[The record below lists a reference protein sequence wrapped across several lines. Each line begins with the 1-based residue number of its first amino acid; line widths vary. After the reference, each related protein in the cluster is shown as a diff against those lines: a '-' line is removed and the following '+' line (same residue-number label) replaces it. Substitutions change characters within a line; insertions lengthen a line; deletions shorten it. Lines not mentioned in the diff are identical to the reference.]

1 MVMNP
6 QDEQMNKPRG
16 GLLGLFDKAMKAD
29 EDTGLSPLQNFAAAL
44 DPLILKDLRG
54 GEGIRQQGVQRAATM
69 SKNKTVDMLRQ
80 QGRNDLAD
88 AVMNRTIGPKE
99 AFSVMQSEKAAD
111 TAFQRQKDLAA
122 FSAGLKAPAAP
133 KLYSEFA
140 KLNAD
145 LQAGNISKD
154 QYNASVQSFLNKN
167 KMSIRPFR
175 DINRKKTKVVTVGS
189 VKIGGDNPISV
200 QSMTNTLTTD
210 IEATINQINQITE
223 AGGDLVRVS
232 CPDKESTQALKK
244 IIAPKKNLSFSE
256 NFFHMCFGKVPEK
269 EIVKAFDVSLI
280 LYAEHSFNVS
290 TFTARTITS
299 SLSDIHGAITGA
311 IASLK
316 GPLHGGANE
325 EVMHMMKKIKKPEN
339 ALKWIN
345 NALKNKEVVMGFGH
359 RVYKS
364 GDSRVPTMREYFGK
378 VAKIKKDKTFE
389 KIYDIV
395 EKVMIKKK
403 NIHPNVDYPTGP
415 TYHLMGFDTDF
426 FTPIFVISRI
436 TGWSAHIMEQH
447 AANKLIRP
455 LAKYKGSK
463 HRTVMQLNQR

>member
-1 MVMNP
+1 MS
-6 QDEQMNKPRG
+6 DDIKK
-16 GLLGLFDKAMKAD
+16 GLLGIVVD
-29 EDTGLSPLQNFAAAL
+29 ETEISKVMPEINSLTYRGYAAQDLCARC
-44 DPLILKDLRG
+44 DFEEVAYLILNKELPNKKQLN
-54 GEGIRQQGVQRAATM
+54 EFKKELSKEITL
-69 SKNKTVDMLRQ
+69 SKNLINILKQIPKKSHPMDVART
-80 QGRNDLAD
+80 
-88 AVMNRTIGPKE
+88 AV
-99 AFSVMQSEKAAD
+99 SVMGLEDKETRDNSLKANLRKAIRILAKTP
-111 TAFQRQKDLAA
+111 TALAA
-122 FSAGLKAPAAP
+122 FYRL
-133 KLYSEFA
+133 
-140 KLNAD
+140 
-145 LQAGNISKD
+145 
-154 QYNASVQSFLNKN
+154 
-167 KMSIRPFR
+167 
-175 DINRKKTKVVTVGS
+175 RKG
-189 VKIGGDNPISV
+189 
-200 QSMTNTLTTD
+200 
-210 IEATINQINQITE
+210 
-223 AGGDLVRVS
+223 
-232 CPDKESTQALKK
+232 KK

-256 NFFHMCFGKVPEK
+256 NFFHMCFGKVPNK

-339 ALKWIN
+339 ALKWITK
-345 NALKNKEVVMGFGH
+345 ALKNKDVIMGFGH

-364 GDSRVPTMREYFGK
+364 GDSRVPTMREYFK
-378 VAKIKKDKTFE
+378 RVAIIKKDKTFE

-395 EKVMIKKK
+395 EKVMIKEK
-403 NIHPNVDYPTGP
+403 NIYPNVDYPTGP

-455 LAKYKGSK
+455 LASYKGSK
-463 HRTVMQLNQR
+463 HRKVIQLNQR

>member
-1 MVMNP
+1 MN
-6 QDEQMNKPRG
+6 DEVKK
-16 GLLGLFDKAMKAD
+16 GLLGIVVD
-29 EDTGLSPLQNFAAAL
+29 ETEVSKVMPEINSLTYRGYAAQDLCAACRFEEVAY
-44 DPLILKDLRG
+44 LILNKDLPNSIQLKKFEKEER
-54 GEGIRQQGVQRAATM
+54 ENRELT
-69 SKNKTVDMLRQ
+69 KNLYEIIKHMPKKSHPMDVART
-80 QGRNDLAD
+80 
-88 AVMNRTIGPKE
+88 AV
-99 AFSVMQSEKAAD
+99 SVMGLEDKETSNSSHEANMRKALRIFAKTP
-111 TAFQRQKDLAA
+111 TAIAA
-122 FSAGLKAPAAP
+122 F
-133 KLYSEFA
+133 YR
-140 KLNAD
+140 
-145 LQAGNISKD
+145 
-154 QYNASVQSFLNKN
+154 
-167 KMSIRPFR
+167 IR
-175 DINRKKTKVVTVGS
+175 KG
-189 VKIGGDNPISV
+189 
-200 QSMTNTLTTD
+200 
-210 IEATINQINQITE
+210 
-223 AGGDLVRVS
+223 
-232 CPDKESTQALKK
+232 KK
-244 IIAPKKNLSFSE
+244 IIKPKKTLTFSE
-256 NFFHMCFGKVPEK
+256 NFFYMCFGKVPQK

-339 ALKWIN
+339 AYKWIN
-345 NALKNKEVVMGFGH
+345 NALDKKDVVMGFGH

-395 EKVMIKKK
+395 EKVMIEKK
-403 NIHPNVDYPTGP
+403 NIYPNVDYPTGP

-455 LAKYKGSK
+455 LAKYKGSQ
-463 HRTVMQLNQR
+463 HRKVLELNYR

>member
-1 MVMNP
+1 MSE
-6 QDEQMNKPRG
+6 DIKK
-16 GLLGLFDKAMKAD
+16 GLLGIVVD
-29 EDTGLSPLQNFAAAL
+29 ETEVSKVMPEINSLTYRGYAAQDLCEYCRFEEVAY
-44 DPLILKDLRG
+44 LILNKDLPNSIELKQFER
-54 GEGIRQQGVQRAATM
+54 EE
-69 SKNKTVDMLRQ
+69 KNNRELTKNLYEIIKHMPKKSHPMDVART
-80 QGRNDLAD
+80 
-88 AVMNRTIGPKE
+88 AV
-99 AFSVMQSEKAAD
+99 SVMGLEDKETTDSSPEANMRKALRIFSKTP
-111 TAFQRQKDLAA
+111 TALAA
-122 FSAGLKAPAAP
+122 F
-133 KLYSEFA
+133 YR
-140 KLNAD
+140 
-145 LQAGNISKD
+145 
-154 QYNASVQSFLNKN
+154 
-167 KMSIRPFR
+167 IRS
-175 DINRKKTKVVTVGS
+175 G
-189 VKIGGDNPISV
+189 
-200 QSMTNTLTTD
+200 
-210 IEATINQINQITE
+210 
-223 AGGDLVRVS
+223 
-232 CPDKESTQALKK
+232 KK
-244 IIAPKKNLSFSE
+244 IIKPKKSLSFSE
-256 NFFHMCFGKVPEK
+256 NFFYMCFGKVPQK

-325 EVMHMMKKIKKPEN
+325 EVMHMMRKIKKPAN

-345 NALKNKEVVMGFGH
+345 NALKNKDVVMGFGH

-364 GDSRVPTMREYFGK
+364 GDSRVPTMRKYFGK

-463 HRTVMQLNQR
+463 HRKVMELNYR

>member
-1 MVMNP
+1 MS
-6 QDEQMNKPRG
+6 DEIKK
-16 GLLGLFDKAMKAD
+16 GLLGIVVD
-29 EDTGLSPLQNFAAAL
+29 ETEVSKVMPEINSLTYRGYAAQDLCEYCRFEEVAY
-44 DPLILKDLRG
+44 LILNKDLPNSIQLKQFEKEERNNR
-54 GEGIRQQGVQRAATM
+54 EL
-69 SKNKTVDMLRQ
+69 SKNLYEIIKNIPKKSHPMDVART
-80 QGRNDLAD
+80 
-88 AVMNRTIGPKE
+88 AV
-99 AFSVMQSEKAAD
+99 SVMGLEDNETSNSSPEANMRKALRIFAKTP
-111 TAFQRQKDLAA
+111 TALAA
-122 FSAGLKAPAAP
+122 F
-133 KLYSEFA
+133 Y
-140 KLNAD
+140 
-145 LQAGNISKD
+145 
-154 QYNASVQSFLNKN
+154 
-167 KMSIRPFR
+167 R
-175 DINRKKTKVVTVGS
+175 
-189 VKIGGDNPISV
+189 
-200 QSMTNTLTTD
+200 
-210 IEATINQINQITE
+210 
-223 AGGDLVRVS
+223 VRNG
-232 CPDKESTQALKK
+232 KK
-244 IIAPKKNLSFSE
+244 IIKPKKELSFAE
-256 NFFHMCFGKVPEK
+256 NFFNMCFGKVPQK

-325 EVMHMMKKIKKPEN
+325 EVMHMMSKIKKPEN
-339 ALKWIN
+339 ALKWIK
-345 NALKNKEVVMGFGH
+345 NALKNKDVVMGFGH

-395 EKVMIKKK
+395 EKVMIKEK

-455 LAKYKGSK
+455 LASYKGSK
-463 HRTVMQLNQR
+463 HRKVVQLNHR

>member
-1 MVMNP
+1 MS
-6 QDEQMNKPRG
+6 DDIKK
-16 GLLGLFDKAMKAD
+16 GLLGIIVD
-29 EDTGLSPLQNFAAAL
+29 ETEISKVMPEINSLTYRGYAAQDLCARC
-44 DPLILKDLRG
+44 DFEEVAYLILNKELPNKKQLK
-54 GEGIRQQGVQRAATM
+54 EFKKELSKEITL
-69 SKNKTVDMLRQ
+69 SKNLISILKKIPKKSHPMDVARTV
-80 QGRNDLAD
+80 
-88 AVMNRTIGPKE
+88 V
-99 AFSVMQSEKAAD
+99 SVMGLEDKETKDNSPKANLRKAIRIFAKTP
-111 TAFQRQKDLAA
+111 TALAA
-122 FSAGLKAPAAP
+122 FYRL
-133 KLYSEFA
+133 
-140 KLNAD
+140 
-145 LQAGNISKD
+145 
-154 QYNASVQSFLNKN
+154 
-167 KMSIRPFR
+167 
-175 DINRKKTKVVTVGS
+175 RKG
-189 VKIGGDNPISV
+189 
-200 QSMTNTLTTD
+200 
-210 IEATINQINQITE
+210 
-223 AGGDLVRVS
+223 
-232 CPDKESTQALKK
+232 KK
-244 IIAPKKNLSFSE
+244 IIPPKKSFGFSE
-256 NFFHMCFGKVPEK
+256 NFFHMCFGKVPNK

-345 NALKNKEVVMGFGH
+345 NALKNKDVVMGFGH

-364 GDSRVPTMREYFGK
+364 GDSRVPTMREYFK
-378 VAKIKKDKTFE
+378 RVAIIKKDKTFE

-395 EKVMIKKK
+395 EKVMIKEK
-403 NIHPNVDYPTGP
+403 NIYPNVDYPTGP

-455 LAKYKGSK
+455 LASYKGSK
-463 HRTVMQLNQR
+463 HREVIQLNQR

>member
-1 MVMNP
+1 MS
-6 QDEQMNKPRG
+6 EEIKK
-16 GLLGLFDKAMKAD
+16 GLLGIVVD
-29 EDTGLSPLQNFAAAL
+29 ETEVSKVMPEINSLTYRGYAAQDLCEYCRFEEVAY
-44 DPLILKDLRG
+44 LILNKDLPNSIQLKQFEKEEKNNR
-54 GEGIRQQGVQRAATM
+54 EL
-69 SKNKTVDMLRQ
+69 SKNLYEIIKHMPKKSHPMDVART
-80 QGRNDLAD
+80 
-88 AVMNRTIGPKE
+88 AV
-99 AFSVMQSEKAAD
+99 SVMGLEDKETSDSSPDANMRKALRIFAKTP
-111 TAFQRQKDLAA
+111 TALAA
-122 FSAGLKAPAAP
+122 F
-133 KLYSEFA
+133 YR
-140 KLNAD
+140 
-145 LQAGNISKD
+145 
-154 QYNASVQSFLNKN
+154 
-167 KMSIRPFR
+167 IRSGR
-175 DINRKKTKVVTVGS
+175 
-189 VKIGGDNPISV
+189 
-200 QSMTNTLTTD
+200 
-210 IEATINQINQITE
+210 
-223 AGGDLVRVS
+223 
-232 CPDKESTQALKK
+232 K
-244 IIAPKKNLSFSE
+244 IIKPKKELTFAE
-256 NFFHMCFGKVPEK
+256 NFFHMCFGKVPQK

-325 EVMHMMKKIKKPEN
+325 EVMHMMRKIKKPEN

-345 NALKNKEVVMGFGH
+345 NALKNKDVVMGFGH

-455 LAKYKGSK
+455 LASYKGSK
-463 HRTVMQLNQR
+463 HRKVMQLNQR

>member
-1 MVMNP
+1 MS
-6 QDEQMNKPRG
+6 DDIKK
-16 GLLGLFDKAMKAD
+16 GLLGIVVD
-29 EDTGLSPLQNFAAAL
+29 ETEISKVMPEINSLTYRGYAAQDLCARCNFEEVAY
-44 DPLILKDLRG
+44 LILNKELPNKKQLKDFKKELSK
-54 GEGIRQQGVQRAATM
+54 EITL
-69 SKNKTVDMLRQ
+69 SKNLINILKQIPKKSHPMDVARTV
-80 QGRNDLAD
+80 
-88 AVMNRTIGPKE
+88 V
-99 AFSVMQSEKAAD
+99 SVMGLEDKETKDNSPKANLRKSIRILAKTP
-111 TAFQRQKDLAA
+111 TALAA
-122 FSAGLKAPAAP
+122 FYRL
-133 KLYSEFA
+133 
-140 KLNAD
+140 
-145 LQAGNISKD
+145 
-154 QYNASVQSFLNKN
+154 
-167 KMSIRPFR
+167 
-175 DINRKKTKVVTVGS
+175 RKG
-189 VKIGGDNPISV
+189 
-200 QSMTNTLTTD
+200 
-210 IEATINQINQITE
+210 
-223 AGGDLVRVS
+223 
-232 CPDKESTQALKK
+232 KK
-244 IIAPKKNLSFSE
+244 IIAPKKKLSFSE
-256 NFFHMCFGKVPEK
+256 NFFHMCFGKVPNK

-345 NALKNKEVVMGFGH
+345 NALKNKDVVMGFGH

-364 GDSRVPTMREYFGK
+364 GDSRVPTMREYFK
-378 VAKIKKDKTFE
+378 RVAIIKKDKTFE

-395 EKVMIKKK
+395 EKVMIKEK
-403 NIHPNVDYPTGP
+403 NIYPNVDYPTGP

-455 LAKYKGSK
+455 LASYKGNK
-463 HRTVMQLNQR
+463 HRKVIQLNQR

>member
-1 MVMNP
+1 MSDNIKKGLMGVTVDETAISKVMPEINSLTYRGYAA
-6 QDEQMNKPRG
+6 QDLCANCQFEEVAYLILNGELPNKKQLKKFIKEETKERSLSK
-16 GLLGLFDKAMKAD
+16 GLINILKNMPKKSHPMDVARTAVSFMGLEDKETTSNTPESNLRKAMRI
-29 EDTGLSPLQNFAAAL
+29 F
-44 DPLILKDLRG
+44 
-54 GEGIRQQGVQRAATM
+54 
-69 SKNKTVDMLRQ
+69 SKT
-80 QGRNDLAD
+80 
-88 AVMNRTIGPKE
+88 P
-99 AFSVMQSEKAAD
+99 
-111 TAFQRQKDLAA
+111 TALAA
-122 FSAGLKAPAAP
+122 FYRL
-133 KLYSEFA
+133 
-140 KLNAD
+140 
-145 LQAGNISKD
+145 
-154 QYNASVQSFLNKN
+154 
-167 KMSIRPFR
+167 
-175 DINRKKTKVVTVGS
+175 RKG
-189 VKIGGDNPISV
+189 
-200 QSMTNTLTTD
+200 
-210 IEATINQINQITE
+210 
-223 AGGDLVRVS
+223 
-232 CPDKESTQALKK
+232 KK
-244 IIAPKKNLSFSE
+244 IITPKKKLSFAE
-256 NFFHMCFGKVPEK
+256 NFFHMCFGKVPNK
-269 EIVKAFDVSLI
+269 DIVKAFDVSLI

-325 EVMHMMKKIKKPEN
+325 EVMHMMNKIKKPEN
-339 ALKWIN
+339 AYKWIN
-345 NALKNKEVVMGFGH
+345 NALDNKDVVMGFGH

-455 LAKYKGSK
+455 LASYKGNK
-463 HRTVMQLNQR
+463 HRKVLELNYR

>member
-1 MVMNP
+1 MS
-6 QDEQMNKPRG
+6 DDIKK
-16 GLLGLFDKAMKAD
+16 GLLGIVVDETEVSKVMPEINSLTYRGYAAQDLCAD
-29 EDTGLSPLQNFAAAL
+29 CRFEEVAY
-44 DPLILKDLRG
+44 LILNKDLPNSIQLKKFEKEEKNYR
-54 GEGIRQQGVQRAATM
+54 EL
-69 SKNKTVDMLRQ
+69 SKNLYEIIKHMPKKSHPMDVART
-80 QGRNDLAD
+80 
-88 AVMNRTIGPKE
+88 AV
-99 AFSVMQSEKAAD
+99 SVMGLEDKETSNSSHDANMRKALRIFAKTP
-111 TAFQRQKDLAA
+111 TALAA
-122 FSAGLKAPAAP
+122 F
-133 KLYSEFA
+133 YR
-140 KLNAD
+140 
-145 LQAGNISKD
+145 
-154 QYNASVQSFLNKN
+154 
-167 KMSIRPFR
+167 IR
-175 DINRKKTKVVTVGS
+175 NG
-189 VKIGGDNPISV
+189 
-200 QSMTNTLTTD
+200 
-210 IEATINQINQITE
+210 
-223 AGGDLVRVS
+223 
-232 CPDKESTQALKK
+232 KK
-244 IIAPKKNLSFSE
+244 IIKPKKDLTFAE
-256 NFFHMCFGKVPEK
+256 NFFYMCFGKVPQK

-325 EVMHMMKKIKKPEN
+325 EVMHMMRKIKKPEN

-345 NALKNKEVVMGFGH
+345 NALKNKDVVMGFGH

-463 HRTVMQLNQR
+463 HRKVMQLNQR

>member
-1 MVMNP
+1 MS
-6 QDEQMNKPRG
+6 DDIKK
-16 GLLGLFDKAMKAD
+16 GLLGIIVDETEISKVMPEINSLTYRGYAAQDLCEACRFEEVAYLILNKDLPNSIQLKKFEKEERNARELTKNLYEIIKHMPKKSHPMDVARTAVSVLGLEDKETADSSHEANMRKAMRI
-29 EDTGLSPLQNFAAAL
+29 FA
-44 DPLILKDLRG
+44 
-54 GEGIRQQGVQRAATM
+54 
-69 SKNKTVDMLRQ
+69 KT
-80 QGRNDLAD
+80 
-88 AVMNRTIGPKE
+88 P
-99 AFSVMQSEKAAD
+99 
-111 TAFQRQKDLAA
+111 TALAA
-122 FSAGLKAPAAP
+122 F
-133 KLYSEFA
+133 Y
-140 KLNAD
+140 
-145 LQAGNISKD
+145 
-154 QYNASVQSFLNKN
+154 
-167 KMSIRPFR
+167 R
-175 DINRKKTKVVTVGS
+175 
-189 VKIGGDNPISV
+189 
-200 QSMTNTLTTD
+200 
-210 IEATINQINQITE
+210 
-223 AGGDLVRVS
+223 VRNG
-232 CPDKESTQALKK
+232 KK
-244 IIAPKKNLSFSE
+244 IIKPKKTLSFAE
-256 NFFHMCFGKVPEK
+256 NFFYMCFGKVPQK

-325 EVMHMMKKIKKPEN
+325 EVMHMMKKIKKPKY
-339 ALKWIN
+339 ALKWIK

-395 EKVMIKKK
+395 EKVMIKQK
-403 NIHPNVDYPTGP
+403 NIYPNVDYPTGP

-455 LAKYKGSK
+455 LAKYKGNK
-463 HRTVMQLNQR
+463 HRKVMQLNQR

>member
-1 MVMNP
+1 MG
-6 QDEQMNKPRG
+6 DDIKK
-16 GLLGLFDKAMKAD
+16 GLLGIVVDETEVSKVMPEINSLTYRGYAAQDLCEACKFEEVAYLILNKDLPNSIELKKFEKEEQNNRELSKNLYEIIKHMPKKSHPMDVARTAVSVMGLEDKETSDNSPEANVRKAMRI
-29 EDTGLSPLQNFAAAL
+29 FA
-44 DPLILKDLRG
+44 
-54 GEGIRQQGVQRAATM
+54 
-69 SKNKTVDMLRQ
+69 KT
-80 QGRNDLAD
+80 
-88 AVMNRTIGPKE
+88 P
-99 AFSVMQSEKAAD
+99 
-111 TAFQRQKDLAA
+111 TALAA
-122 FSAGLKAPAAP
+122 F
-133 KLYSEFA
+133 Y
-140 KLNAD
+140 
-145 LQAGNISKD
+145 
-154 QYNASVQSFLNKN
+154 
-167 KMSIRPFR
+167 R
-175 DINRKKTKVVTVGS
+175 
-189 VKIGGDNPISV
+189 
-200 QSMTNTLTTD
+200 
-210 IEATINQINQITE
+210 
-223 AGGDLVRVS
+223 VRNG
-232 CPDKESTQALKK
+232 KK
-244 IIAPKKNLSFSE
+244 IIKPKKSFSFAE
-256 NFFHMCFGKVPEK
+256 NFFYMCFGKVPQK

-339 ALKWIN
+339 AMKWIN
-345 NALKNKEVVMGFGH
+345 DALDNKDVVMGFGH

-364 GDSRVPTMREYFGK
+364 GDSRVPTMREYFK
-378 VAKIKKDKTFE
+378 RVAKVKKDKTFE

-395 EKVMIKKK
+395 EKVMIKRK

-455 LAKYKGSK
+455 LASYKGSK
-463 HRTVMQLNQR
+463 HRKVIQLNQR